1 SRVMRVNLWP
11 LVVLLSVLLL
21 LGHQITEGFSFGAAV
36 NIEPFIQDGLQKVKA
51 YYSVLS
57 SLPCPALEELCNEVD
72 CTPHVTSS
80 PLKGL
85 VPSPGWCLRQWQKTI
100 PQNYTSKIK
109 LGSTEDVSLYT
120 RADLSIRS
128 DTNSI
133 NRPANAALLPPV
145 RLRAGC
151 RQVIPVNVLDLDG
164 DAVRCR
170 YGNTNLGA
178 FLQLNKETCTLLYGG
193 GAAAGQY
200 TVEVMVEDF
209 PSSAILRKAT
219 PFSTVSLQLSITVE
233 NEVGCPAVPEFRG
246 VSPAG
251 GSLVHV
257 LPFQEIHVNITVYS
271 GVQEVTEMSVIGPP
285 GLFVSP
291 LTTTMKS
298 QTSTTLSWVRGPDPS
313 AHLLSVCFVANTKS
327 LQSEIRCIWL
337 QQTQTDSLPPGT
349 ELKCNERKLQ
359 MSLLLP
365 ISFLEDL
372 HLSGLQL
379 NDPTCPV
386 LYNST
391 HVTTTFSLT
400 GCGTKTV
407 HLGSEL
413 LYTNT
418 LRSVN
423 SNSTITRDASLVLP
437 LACRI
442 SSQQAEGPNFQI
454 VVPSEV
460 ETFGAVSFWLEFH
473 IPGEGPMAAD
483 TRQARLRSS
492 RFART
497 PRELHRSGQL
507 DMLDLHVFSNCS
519 LARAELMV
527 GRCVES
533 ETSDFLHTRPLF
545 SQKCV
550 AGNGTLEVLTST
562 STVRIYR
569 LYLNSMEIKGD
580 TMYVECEVHLCVTTK
595 QTQRCADRCTKSSER
610 TLVDSI
616 LTSTYRVRSGPVSIV
631 KQATQTST
639 AKPTQTIKPV
649 NLPATS
655 QTTATLLSCN
665 PCERVL
671 WVTAVTLLTV
681 LMLS

>member
-1 SRVMRVNLWP
+1 MFWIWTEMRFAVGMGRP
-11 LVVLLSVLLL
+11 TLVY
-21 LGHQITEGFSFGAAV
+21 FC
-36 NIEPFIQDGLQKVKA
+36 
-51 YYSVLS
+51 S
-57 SLPCPALEELCNEVD
+57 S
-72 CTPHVTSS
+72 T
-80 PLKGL
+80 
-85 VPSPGWCLRQWQKTI
+85 
-100 PQNYTSKIK
+100 
-109 LGSTEDVSLYT
+109 
-120 RADLSIRS
+120 
-128 DTNSI
+128 
-133 NRPANAALLPPV
+133 
-145 RLRAGC
+145 
-151 RQVIPVNVLDLDG
+151 
-164 DAVRCR
+164 
-170 YGNTNLGA
+170 
-178 FLQLNKETCTLLYGG
+178 KETCTLLYGG

-209 PSSAILRKAT
+209 PSSVILSEPT
-219 PFSTVSLQLSITVE
+219 PFSTISLQLSITVE
-233 NEVGCPAVPEFRG
+233 NEAGCPAVPEFRG

-271 GVQEVTEMSVIGPP
+271 GVQEVTEIAVIGPP

-291 LTTTMKS
+291 VTTTPKS
-298 QTSTTLSWVRGPDPS
+298 QTSTTLSWVRGSDPS
-313 AHLLSVCFVANTKS
+313 ADLLSVCFVANTKS
-327 LQSEIRCIWL
+327 LQSEIRCMWL
-337 QQTQTDSLPPGT
+337 QQTQMDPLPPGT

-372 HLSGLQL
+372 HLSVLQL

-386 LYNST
+386 FINST

-418 LRSVN
+418 LRSVS

-442 SSQQAEGPNFQI
+442 SSQLAAGPNFRI

-473 IPGEGPMAAD
+473 IPGEGPMATD
-483 TRQARLRSS
+483 TRQAQLRSS
-492 RFART
+492 RSVRT
-497 PRELHRSGQL
+497 LRELNRSGQL
-507 DMLDLHVFSNCS
+507 DMLDMHVFSNCS

-533 ETSDFLHTRPLF
+533 ETSDFLHTRPLL
-545 SQKCV
+545 SQGC
-550 AGNGTLEVLTST
+550 ASGNSTLEVLTSM

-569 LYLNSMEIKGD
+569 LYLNSLELKGD

-595 QTQRCADRCTKSSER
+595 QSQSCADPCTKSSQR
-610 TLVDSI
+610 SLVDSI
-616 LTSTYRVRSGPVSIV
+616 LTRTYKVRSGPVSIV
-631 KQATQTST
+631 KQDTQTST
-639 AKPTQTIKPV
+639 VKPTQTI
-649 NLPATS
+649 LPPIS
-655 QTTATLLSCN
+655 QTTATLLYCN

-671 WVTAVTLLTV
+671 LATAVTLLTV